1 MVGKHAASQ
10 TSPVE
15 ALGKNA
21 TSPPTPRELFRA
33 LFSSF
38 AANRTQCIIEKSAPW
53 AKGNNQKAAAVAK
66 LLGILRPDVSPPQ
79 ANLECST
86 NRP

>member
-1 MVGKHAASQ
+1 MIVLRISEYKS
-10 TSPVE
+10 
-15 ALGKNA
+15 LGLKENKQR
-21 TSPPTPRELFRA
+21 SE
-33 LFSSF
+33 
-38 AANRTQCIIEKSAPW
+38 
-53 AKGNNQKAAAVAK
+53 AVAK